1 MLKDNSRKKDI
12 IEVSQ
17 SLFKEKG
24 YQATSVRD
32 IAKALDM
39 EPASLYSHL
48 ETKEDILEEI
58 CFGMAEKFLSAIDE
72 VNDIYFDAELKV
84 RMAVEN
90 HVNILTENMD
100 AAVVFIREWRN
111 LSDPKKSEFIAK
123 RNRYEEGV
131 REIVQTG
138 IDELKFNE
146 VDKGFAALAIL
157 SSVNWIVEWYSP
169 EGKLTPKEIADRLTK
184 FILTGLRREP
194 LAVVNGTR

>member
-1 MLKDNSRKKDI
+1 MLKNNSRKQEI
-12 IEVSQ
+12 VGVSQ
-17 SLFKEKG
+17 NLFQEKG

-32 IAKALDM
+32 IAKALEM

-58 CFGMAEKFLSAIDE
+58 CFGMAEKFLSAVDE

-84 RMAVEN
+84 KMAVEN
-90 HVNILTENMD
+90 HVKILTDNLD

-111 LSDPKKSEFIAK
+111 LSEPKKSAFVEK
-123 RNRYEEGV
+123 RKQYEQGI

-146 VDKGFAALAIL
+146 VDKGFAALTIL
-157 SSVNWIVEWYSP
+157 SSVNWIVEWYSSD
-169 EGKLTPKEIADRLTK
+169 GKLSPMEIAEQLSR
-184 FILTGLRREP
+184 FILTGLRKEN
-194 LAVVNGTR
+194 L

>member
-1 MLKDNSRKKDI
+1 MLKDNSRKKEI
-12 IEVSQ
+12 VGVSQ
-17 SLFKEKG
+17 TLFQEKG

-32 IAKALDM
+32 IAKALEM

-58 CFGMAEKFLSAIDE
+58 CFGMAEKFLTAIEE
-72 VNDIYFDAELKV
+72 VNDIYFDAERKV

-90 HVNILTENMD
+90 HVKILTDNLD

-111 LSDPKKSEFIAK
+111 LTEPKKTEFVKK
-123 RNRYEEGV
+123 RNQYERGI

-146 VDKGFAALAIL
+146 VDKGFAALTIL
-157 SSVNWIVEWYSP
+157 SSVNWIVEWYNE
-169 EGKLTPKEIADRLTK
+169 EGTLNPKEIAEQLSR
-184 FILTGLRREP
+184 FILTGLRKEN
-194 LAVVNGTR
+194 L

>member
-1 MLKDNSRKKDI
+1 MLKENSRKNEI
-12 IEVSQ
+12 LAVSQ
-17 SLFKEKG
+17 QLFQEKG

-32 IAKALDM
+32 IAKALEM

-90 HVNILTENMD
+90 HVNILTENME

-111 LSDPKKSEFIAK
+111 LSEPSKTKFIEK
-123 RNRYEEGV
+123 RNRYEEGI

-138 IDELKFNE
+138 IDELKFNV
-146 VDKGFAALAIL
+146 VDKSFAALTIL
-157 SSVNWIVEWYSP
+157 SSVNWIVEWYS
-169 EGKLTPKEIADRLTK
+169 EDGKLSPKEIADQLTK
-184 FILTGLRREP
+184 FILTGLRKEN
-194 LAVVNGTR
+194 L